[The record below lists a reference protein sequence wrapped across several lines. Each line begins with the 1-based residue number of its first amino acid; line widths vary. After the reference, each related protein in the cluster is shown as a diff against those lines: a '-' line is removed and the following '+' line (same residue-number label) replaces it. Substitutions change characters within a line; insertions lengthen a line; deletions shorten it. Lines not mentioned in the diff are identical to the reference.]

1 MARFLI
7 YSDLHYEIGG
17 RFTPPSHLRGTVDGV
32 ILAGDISGGRYA
44 MRHAR
49 EIAEQVEAPAILVA
63 GNHEF
68 YGGVIEDVIDELRA
82 LSDEQVR
89 FLECETA
96 VIAGVRI
103 LGTTL
108 WTDFNL
114 NPERRAAALGEMNTM
129 LSDYRAIRRRW
140 KTSDT
145 CRIDTDWLLAL
156 HNTYFEWLGLELS
169 TGYSRPTIVVTHT
182 APSRQS
188 ITSHSSHNIIA
199 AAFASNLEAFIS
211 DHEIA
216 AWVHGHIH
224 DSVDYMIG
232 NTRVVSNPYGYEFIE
247 PNRAFEPDFIIEVS
261 AYRE

>member
-17 RFTPPSHLRGTVDGV
+17 RFVPPAGLRGTVDGV
-32 ILAGDISGGRYA
+32 ILAGDVSSGRDA

-49 EIAEQVEAPAILVA
+49 EIAEQVEAPAILIA

-68 YGGVIEDVIDELRA
+68 YGGVIEDVIDELHT
-82 LSDEQVR
+82 LSDDQVR

-108 WTDFNL
+108 WTDFGL
-114 NPERRAAALGEMNTM
+114 NPELYGAARGTMSDLLG
-129 LSDYRAIRRRW
+129 DYSTIRR
-140 KTSDT
+140 KLSEFSA
-145 CRIDTDWLLAL
+145 CRINTDYMLAL
-156 HNTYFEWLGLELS
+156 HRTYFEWLNRELS
-169 TGYSRPTIVVTHT
+169 NGFDGPTVVITHT
-182 APSRQS
+182 APSRRS
-188 ITSHSSHNIIA
+188 ITSHNSHQVVA
-199 AAFASNLEAFIS
+199 AAFASNLEDFV
-211 DHEIA
+211 DNHEIA

-232 NTRVVSNPYGYEFIE
+232 NTRVVSNPYGYERIE
-247 PNRAFEPDFIIEVS
+247 PNRAFAPDFIVEI
-261 AYRE
+261 

>member
-7 YSDLHYEIGG
+7 YSDLHYELGG
-17 RFTPPSHLRGTVDGV
+17 RFVPPAHLRGTVDSV

-49 EIAEQVEAPAILVA
+49 QIAEQVEAPAILIA

-82 LSDEQVR
+82 LSDDQVH
-89 FLECETA
+89 FLECETV

-114 NPERRAAALGEMNTM
+114 NPERYATALSGMNTM
-129 LSDYRAIRRRW
+129 LNDYRVIRRRS
-140 KTSDT
+140 KTLGT

-156 HNTYFEWLGLELS
+156 YNTYFEWLTNELS
-169 TGYSRPTIVVTHT
+169 IGFNGPTIVVTHT
-182 APSRQS
+182 APSRRS
-188 ITSHSSHNIIA
+188 IILHNSRNVIA
-199 AAFASNLEAFIS
+199 AAFASDLESFIN

-232 NTRVVSNPYGYEFIE
+232 NTRVVSNPYGYESDE
-247 PNRAFEPDFIIEVS
+247 SN
-261 AYRE
+261 

>member
-7 YSDLHYEIGG
+7 YSDLHYELGG
-17 RFTPPSHLRGTVDGV
+17 RFVPPADLRGKVDGI

-49 EIAEQVEAPAILVA
+49 EIAEQVEAPAILIA

-68 YGGVIEDVIDELRA
+68 YGGVIEDVIDELHA
-82 LSDEQVR
+82 LSDDQVR

-114 NPERRAAALGEMNTM
+114 NPERRAAALSNMNSM
-129 LSDYRAIRRRW
+129 LNDYRAIRRRS
-140 KTSDT
+140 KTLDT
-145 CRIDTDWLLAL
+145 CRIDTDWLLDL
-156 HNTYFEWLGLELS
+156 HKTYFEWLSRELS
-169 TGYSRPTIVVTHT
+169 TEFDGRTIVVTHT
-182 APSRQS
+182 APSRRS
-188 ITSHSSHNIIA
+188 IVLHNSRNVIA
-199 AAFASNLEAFIS
+199 AAFASDLEAFVN

-232 NTRVVSNPYGYEFIE
+232 NTRVVSNPYGYEDDE
-247 PNRAFEPDFIIEVS
+247 PNRAFAPDFMIEV
-261 AYRE
+261 